1 MFNQRSHKRNF
12 RPMLAT
18 MLASGAMLLAAA
30 QPASAQT
37 ATKGQD
43 PAQKTALIPFAARVQ
58 ACAACHGA
66 QGEGTKNDYFPRL
79 AGKPA
84 GYLYNQLVSFREGH
98 RKYPPMNYLTTYM
111 SDDFLHQ
118 IAAYYSNLHTP
129 YPAPEPTKVSAA
141 VLARGQDL
149 VLHGDAANGVPACAA
164 CHGATLG
171 GMQPAIPGLLG
182 LHTDYISAQL
192 GAWRSGNRQAIAPDC
207 MHTVAAHLTDDDVYA
222 VANWLAAQ
230 AAPQKASP
238 LPAGTQKLPLACGS
252 EVQ

>member
-1 MFNQRSHKRNF
+1 
-12 RPMLAT
+12 MLAT
-18 MLASGAMLLAAA
+18 MLAAGAMWLAAAA
-30 QPASAQT
+30 QPAAAQSA
-37 ATKGQD
+37 AKAQD
-43 PAQKTALIPFAARVQ
+43 PAQIPFAAHVQ

-118 IAAYYSNLHTP
+118 IADYYSNLHTP
-129 YPAPEPTKVSAA
+129 YPAPEPARVSAA
-141 VLARGQDL
+141 VLARGQEL

-164 CHGATLG
+164 CHGAALG

-182 LHTDYISAQL
+182 LHSDYISAQL
-192 GAWRSGNRQAIAPDC
+192 GAWRSGNRQATAPDC
-207 MHTVAAHLTDDDVYA
+207 MHTVAMHLTDDDVYA
-222 VANWLAAQ
+222 VANWLATQ
-230 AAPQKASP
+230 TAPANASP

-252 EVQ
+252 EPQ